1 MKNSQDFDKAAG
13 RAFCEQRNRF
23 GFSRGVVSKI
33 IGISQ
38 HQLYKYEHGT
48 NRITLSRAQALCR
61 VYDMDLSWFI
71 YKLEKA
77 QIKCKEE
84 LMEAANDAQDK

>member
-61 VYDMDLSWFI
+61 VYDIDLSWFI

-77 QIKCKEE
+77 QSGCEDE
-84 LMEAANDAQDK
+84 SMEITGTAKI